1 MSREAPPG
9 DPQDLLDEL
18 VVVVASNPRGFGEA
32 RIHRGIGDDAGQ
44 WVELDD
50 IGHAEAIHAN
60 VDAAPVAAPEGAIRI
75 ERDALRLPAER
86 FGDAGRRALEDRE
99 RMLGR
104 VPDPFGFVA
113 VHRRRAVR
121 QRREIESDD
130 RQTAHVAV
138 VAEDRDGEL
147 WSGQIGLDDDRLA
160 VAIQK
165 ERYTLGELR
174 RGPT

>member
-50 IGHAEAIHAN
+50 IGHAEAIHPN

-113 VHRRRAVR
+113 VHRGAPCGSVAKSNPTIGK
-121 QRREIESDD
+121 QRTSPSLPRIA
-130 RQTAHVAV
+130 TVN
-138 VAEDRDGEL
+138 
-147 WSGQIGLDDDRLA
+147 SGPGR
-160 VAIQK
+160 
-165 ERYTLGELR
+165 
-174 RGPT
+174 

>member
-1 MSREAPPG
+1 MLRPYVTPGNPSPG
-9 DPQDLLDEL
+9 DSDDFLNEAIVRVSRD
-18 VVVVASNPRGFGEA
+18 PRCLREA

-60 VDAAPVAAPEGAIRI
+60 VDAAPVAAPESAIRI

-104 VPDPFGFVA
+104 VPDPFGFV
-113 VHRRRAVR
+113 
-121 QRREIESDD
+121 
-130 RQTAHVAV
+130 
-138 VAEDRDGEL
+138 
-147 WSGQIGLDDDRLA
+147 
-160 VAIQK
+160 
-165 ERYTLGELR
+165 
-174 RGPT
+174 